1 METPGLEVA
10 PLCALLVGGSV
21 AALLL
26 LALRWNS
33 LKRRT
38 LDKMDRARQRRQAAL
53 EHMERAVQHFR
64 QENPGVNSGPILSL
78 SLVQLT
84 EKIQNGSLSPESV
97 LYTYIEKALEVHKDV
112 NCLTNFLPECEAQ
125 LQDAKKQDNKGP
137 LYGVPISLKDNFNYK
152 GHDSSMGLV
161 NFLDRPISEDCVV
174 VQVLKKQGA
183 VPFVKTNI
191 PQSMLNYDCSNL
203 IFGQTVNPMDH
214 RKSPG
219 GSSGGEGAL
228 ISSGGSILGLGS
240 DVAGSIRIPSSF
252 CGICGFKPTRNRL
265 SMRGVSTS
273 APGQKT
279 VISMLGPLARDVDSV
294 ALCMRALLCDDMFRL
309 DPTVPPIPFNE
320 EVYSSPRPLRVGY
333 YETDGFAMPSPSMRR
348 AVLEMKLVLEKAGHT
363 LVAFTPPNIEYA
375 TIELGYKGLMSD
387 GGDTFLDKFKGDLID
402 PNLKDQIQFYRT
414 PRVMKTLL
422 SIIAKPLFPRFSLV
436 CRTLR
441 GLGSA
446 KEVLKHHAEVE
457 EYRQEFIA
465 KWKEL
470 DLDVML
476 CPVPSPAFTIGY
488 PGKLSVAVSYTIL
501 YNLLDFP
508 AGVVPAT
515 LVTTKDEEELKHY
528 KGHYQDPWDKLFP
541 KAVEGSVGLPVA
553 VQCVALP
560 WQEELCLRFMKEV
573 ETLAHLRN

>member
-1 METPGLEVA
+1 METPGMEVA

-33 LKRRT
+33 RKRRT
-38 LDKMDRARQRRQAAL
+38 LDKMVRARQRRKAAL
-53 EHMERAVQHFR
+53 EHMERAVQLFR

-125 LQDAKKQDNKGP
+125 LQDAKKQDNKGL

-161 NFLDRPISEDCVV
+161 NFLDHPSSEDCVV

-214 RKSPG
+214 KKSPG

-228 ISSGGSILGLGS
+228 ISSGGSILGFGS
-240 DVAGSIRIPSSF
+240 DVGGSVRLPSSF
-252 CGICGFKPTRNRL
+252 CGICGFKPTGNRL
-265 SMRGVSTS
+265 SKRGMSTS
-273 APGQKT
+273 ASGQKT
-279 VISMLGPLARDVDSV
+279 VIAMLGPLARDVDSV
-294 ALCMRALLCDDMFRL
+294 VLCMRALLCDDMFRL

-333 YETDGFAMPSPSMRR
+333 YETDGFIMPSPSMKR
-348 AVLEMKLVLEKAGHT
+348 AVLEMKQRLEKAGHT
-363 LVAFTPPNIEYA
+363 LVAFTPPNVEYA
-375 TIELGYKGLMSD
+375 TIDLGYKGLLSD

-402 PNLKDQIQFYRT
+402 PNLKDQIRFYRI
-414 PRVMKTLL
+414 PRVIKALL
-422 SIIAKPLFPRFSLV
+422 SIITKPLFPRFSHV
-436 CRTLR
+436 CRTFR
-441 GLGSA
+441 GMGSA
-446 KEVLKHHAEVE
+446 KALLKHHVEVE

-476 CPVPSPAFTIGY
+476 CPIPSPAFTIGY
-488 PGKLSVAVSYTIL
+488 PGKLFVAISYTIL
-501 YNLLDFP
+501 YNVLDFP
-508 AGVVPAT
+508 AGVVPVT
-515 LVTTKDEEELKHY
+515 LVTTQDEEELKHY
-528 KGHYQDPWDKLFP
+528 KGHFQDPWDKSFSE
-541 KAVEGSVGLPVA
+541 AVEGSVGLPVA